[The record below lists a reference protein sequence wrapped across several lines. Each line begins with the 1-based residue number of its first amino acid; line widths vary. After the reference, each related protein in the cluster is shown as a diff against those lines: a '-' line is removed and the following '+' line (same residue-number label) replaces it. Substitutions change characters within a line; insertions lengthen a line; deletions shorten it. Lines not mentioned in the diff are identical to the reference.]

1 MGITYDNITSEKW
14 RDELSPL
21 HDWNERHLLTI
32 FALLGIPERLLDVG
46 CGIGT
51 MVNVSAQLGV
61 NACGID
67 QLVTDNK
74 ETVACFTHHNL
85 VDKYDHPIKSNMV
98 LCLEVAEH
106 LDQSAHATLCDTC
119 ADNLMDGRGN
129 FLVFSAAFPNQGG
142 IGHVSER
149 PSKYWMD
156 QFSLRKLNY
165 RMDLTVNLSLLWS
178 NIHSP
183 LYWLASNVLI
193 FEK

>member
-1 MGITYDNITSEKW
+1 MTTYDGITEEKW
-14 RDELSPL
+14 REELSAL
-21 HDWNERHLLTI
+21 HEWNERHLMIT

-51 MVNVSAQLGV
+51 MVNLAAHIGV

-67 QLVTDNK
+67 QLIDESKQTD
-74 ETVACFTHHNL
+74 VCFIHHNL
-85 VDKYDHPIKSNMV
+85 VNKYDHPIKSNMV

-119 ADNLMDGRGN
+119 AVNLAEGRGN

-149 PSKYWMD
+149 PSKYWID
-156 QFSLRKLNY
+156 QFSLRGLNY
-165 RMDLTVNLSLLWS
+165 RTDLTVNLALLWS